1 MGTDEHLFDKIEIK
15 GACLHQLRWYSE
27 TSWKSLANYDGL
39 ISERISTPN
48 NFLIRTS
55 RGGMKAVEMYKYRK
69 TSRLVLLSISASRK
83 GFVLVINALMGFL
96 GRSVLRGKRQF
107 KHQTRADTSI
117 AFVI

>member
-15 GACLHQLRWYSE
+15 GACLHQLRWSSE

-55 RGGMKAVEMYKYRK
+55 RGGMKAVEMYKYCK
-69 TSRLVLLSISASRK
+69 TSRLVLLSISAS
-83 GFVLVINALMGFL
+83 
-96 GRSVLRGKRQF
+96 
-107 KHQTRADTSI
+107 
-117 AFVI
+117 